1 MCNVNECY
9 FSYNLH
15 DIFSAYITG
24 QYDCSNLSEMSNQRD
39 SLFLPPP
46 KKKIIK
52 LGLERQRPSIKTLI
66 NVRLIRL
73 FTTSL
78 FVHNVER

>member
-1 MCNVNECY
+1 MNAIFHITFMISSQLILRVNMIAVISVKCQTKEI
-9 FSYNLH
+9 H
-15 DIFSAYITG
+15 
-24 QYDCSNLSEMSNQRD
+24 CSS
-39 SLFLPPP
+39 PPP

>member
-1 MCNVNECY
+1 MNAIFHITFMISSQLILLVNMIAVISVKCQTKEI
-9 FSYNLH
+9 H
-15 DIFSAYITG
+15 
-24 QYDCSNLSEMSNQRD
+24 CSSP
-39 SLFLPPP
+39 LPPP
-46 KKKIIK
+46 PPPKIIK